1 MHTSPDQ
8 SQPRIIPDST
18 INDQESF
25 TTEWRKFAKI
35 FFEYAVPSF
44 EDDFAPQF
52 AFRAK
57 GALIEWHRLFDHQPV
72 NPEAVLEG
80 FHTLRA
86 AVAAWETHVSRIIH
100 THNQEIA
107 FTLSALLNLLLRSDQ
122 KDQYGATIQALQSL
136 RPPYSDVVQ
145 VLKQHR
151 LTISPEIQRLG
162 NQEKPKRDM
171 LVQALRSLIYS
182 KYPTK
187 NPATSI
193 LKLLDSGKER
203 VTKSFL
209 EGKATRDKLKMR
221 EQELVSIGTVIQ
233 SYCHHKRRPNDEKVY
248 VANTEID
255 GVYIVTYAIYEV
267 DGVTVR
273 KESSDTF
280 YGDAVP
286 KQHST
291 YRTFNESL
299 IGPRMHLLRK
309 ALSIRP
315 EAIVLPP
322 RNTPKPQARPAQQY
336 KTEEAIHT
344 GAEASE
350 AVTQKTAAQS
360 LGLLQTARKAINNAL
375 NQTKARLQKTT
386 TAILDTKVP
395 KGLFFWNTPI
405 PKSIFFWNTPIRKT
419 SFFWNRPIPKSFNR
433 STFLRVLAALA
444 LVGIMKNV
452 EERFHTPPT
461 DHTTSSTAHQQR
473 QTRTTTPGHA
483 TTTTTNETATVGS
496 PTAFETMPTLPAPTP
511 GPETMLDAPP
521 EVTTDT
527 TATLATTPEGVVLGS
542 ASVSHGSRYA
552 STSLQH
558 NTDETLQRIVGTL
571 GYNSVQTKVI
581 ATRLDQQLLT
591 ARNMIGPHLHTQKT
605 DTVVLRSQMSNGHE
619 QIQVQVTDPSGHIR
633 YQTDWFDREVGFRH
647 FVPSR

>member
-35 FFEYAVPSF
+35 FFEYAGPSF

-182 KYPTK
+182 KYPTN

-221 EQELVSIGTVIQ
+221 ERELVSIGTVIQ
-233 SYCHHKRRPNDEKVY
+233 SYCNSKRRTDDEKVY
-248 VANTEID
+248 VTTTEVD
-255 GVYIVTYAIYEV
+255 GAYMVTYAIYAA
-267 DGVTVR
+267 DGETVR
-273 KESSDTF
+273 KESSDTL
-280 YGDAVP
+280 YGDAVIG
-286 KQHST
+286 QQST
-291 YRTFNESL
+291 YRAFHASQ
-299 IGPRMHLLRK
+299 IGHKMHLLRK
-309 ALSIRP
+309 TLSIRP

-322 RNTPKPQARPAQQY
+322 RNTQKPQATPAQQY
-336 KTEEAIHT
+336 RTEETVRT
-344 GAEASE
+344 GTDTSE
-350 AVTQKTAAQS
+350 AVTQKTATKGLS
-360 LGLLQTARKAINNAL
+360 LMQTGRKMISRAL
-375 NQTKARLQKTT
+375 NKAKESLKNTAS
-386 TAILDTKVP
+386 AILDTPIP
-395 KGLFFWNTPI
+395 KSLFFWNTPI
-405 PKSIFFWNTPIRKT
+405 PKSLFFWNTPIAKK
-419 SFFWNRPIPKSFNR
+419 SLFWNRPIPKSFNR
-433 STFLRVLAALA
+433 STFLPVLAALA
-444 LVGIMKNV
+444 LVGVMKNA
-452 EERFHTPPT
+452 EEKFQTHHTN
-461 DHTTSSTAHQQR
+461 HTTTSASHQQR
-473 QTRTTTPGHA
+473 QTRITTVDS
-483 TTTTTNETATVGS
+483 TTAL
-496 PTAFETMPTLPAPTP
+496 ETMPTLPAPTP
-511 GPETMLDAPP
+511 GPETILNTPP
-521 EVTTDT
+521 EVTADT
-527 TATLATTPEGVVLGS
+527 TATLAATPEGVVLGS

-558 NTDETLQRIVGTL
+558 NTDETLQRIVSTL

-605 DTVVLRSQMSNGHE
+605 DNVVVLSQMSNGHE
-619 QIQVQVTDPSGHIR
+619 QIQIQVTDPSGHIR